1 MYTKLS
7 DVKLK
12 TGEKMEIGVVLAPDE
27 EYADRIID
35 LLSHK
40 GEPWVGEVKKAIKGE
55 ITDLETRFYIGHLDG
70 QVITNIMTAEY
81 NRTGIFGHVYTRPE
95 HRRKHACTL
104 LMREQM
110 EDFKRRGG
118 GLLLLGTGYESPAY
132 WIYHSYGFR
141 SLSEGSGFMR
151 FSTESNFEAS
161 HFAPV
166 GARHDSPVR
175 VVDVEWKHWPL
186 MSVLTSVPGIAILRS
201 VAFNMYGITSF
212 EGGFLNFMN
221 SLEENQSRKAKLLES
236 SSGAVVG
243 CITLGHD
250 HRWTDKTYLLDIF
263 LHPNFL
269 PHYALLLNSLELP
282 EGKIQCYVDARSPG
296 EKIAAL
302 QQADF
307 KREAVLKNQF
317 AWGDEWFDV
326 FIYSRFNRQEV
337 EGGVSSP

>member
-7 DVKLK
+7 DIRLK
-12 TGEKMEIGVVLAPDE
+12 TGEKMEIGMVLAPDE

-35 LLSHK
+35 ILRHK
-40 GEPWVGEVKKAIKGE
+40 GEPWLGEVEKAVKGE

-110 EDFKRRGG
+110 EDFRKRGG
-118 GLLLLGTGYESPAY
+118 GLLLLGTGYDSPAY

-151 FSTESNFEAS
+151 FSTESDFEVS
-161 HFAPV
+161 HFAPGEV
-166 GARHDSPVR
+166 KVA
-175 VVDVEWKHWPL
+175 DVQWKHWPL
-186 MSVLTSVPGIAILRS
+186 MNVLASVRGIEVLRS
-201 VAFNMYGITSF
+201 VAFNMYGIAHF
-212 EGGFLNFMN
+212 EGGFLNFIN

-250 HRWTDKTYLLDIF
+250 HRWTNKTYLLDIF
-263 LHPNFL
+263 LHPNFIS
-269 PHYALLLNSLELP
+269 HYALLLNALELP
-282 EGKIQCYVDARSPG
+282 EGKIQCYVDAKSPG

-302 QQADF
+302 QQAGF
-307 KREAVLKNQF
+307 RREAVLKDQF
-317 AWGDEWFDV
+317 TWGSEWFDV
-326 FIYSRFNRQEV
+326 FIYSRFNV
-337 EGGVSSP
+337 